1 MNNVVV
7 VSSEHG
13 RNSPIHIHV
22 SIEEVTFKLTSE
34 GKWEVVRQRVVR
46 KAFYILCGFFFF
58 FLHL

>member
-46 KAFYILCGFFFF
+46 KAF
-58 FLHL
+58 